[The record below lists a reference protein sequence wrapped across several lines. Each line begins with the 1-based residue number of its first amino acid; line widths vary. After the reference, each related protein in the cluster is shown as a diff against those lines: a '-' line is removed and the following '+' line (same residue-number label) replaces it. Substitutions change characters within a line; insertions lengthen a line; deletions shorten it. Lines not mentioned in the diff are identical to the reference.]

1 MRGRMGIVKSF
12 LIAFS
17 MYSRIPTPRFQWEE
31 RDMRYTFCFFP
42 WVGAVIGVCVYGWN
56 CLCDRCG
63 IGMVCRA
70 AVDGAIPLLIT
81 GGFHVDGF
89 MDTVD
94 GFHSYQS
101 RERKLEILKDSHVG
115 AFAVIML
122 ALYGLIYLGAISEIG
137 DRGLLMAVC
146 GGFFLARCLSG
157 IGAVSFPLAKGDGML
172 FLFAD
177 RAHKRTV
184 KGALYVQSA
193 LCVLGMVWVS
203 SGRGAA
209 VAAAAFWAFW
219 RYYRRCRREL
229 GGITGDTAG
238 YFVVVCEVCLAVA
251 GAGADVFF
259 RQL

>member
-70 AVDGAIPLLIT
+70 AVDGALPLLIT

-89 MDTVD
+89 MDTMD
-94 GFHSYQS
+94 AFHSYQS
-101 RERKLEILKDSHVG
+101 RERKLEILKDSHIG

-122 ALYGLIYLGAISEIG
+122 ALYGLLYVGAFSEIG
-137 DRGLLMAVC
+137 DKRVLKIVC
-146 GGFFLARCLSG
+146 AGFFLARCLSG

-177 RAHKRTV
+177 RAHRRIV

-193 LCVLGMVWVS
+193 GCVLGMVLVS
-203 SGRGAA
+203 FGTGAA
-209 VAAAAFWAFW
+209 VTAAALAAFWW
-219 RYYRRCRREL
+219 YYRRCRREF

-238 YFVVVCEVCLAVA
+238 YFVVLCELCMAVS
-251 GAGADVFF
+251 GAAADVMF
-259 RQL
+259 RWM